1 MGFEVTLC
9 DNCNHAFS
17 SDLLPNPNETTQLVD
32 LIRSNCVPP
41 ERSHLRSVLSSAP
54 AELAR
59 FDQEI
64 GRLQTI
70 LERTQIARA
79 VLQSHY
85 DGCRSVFSLLH
96 RMPSEILCKIFACV
110 PPLEPHAAVKSRSQN
125 FKEGMDE
132 EFESVAQVHLLRL
145 ASVCSRWH
153 TLVMGTPVLW
163 SKVTVHNYYWSEH
176 RRELL
181 DLLQLVLNRGV
192 NSPLTVHA
200 VHQTFRAE
208 PMKLLAQ
215 YSRRWRHFSLETT
228 QNLAWLSTV
237 KGQLPILETLTI
249 HGGTV
254 GRKDLEPFQDAP
266 LLTRLN
272 YNGSINALSTFP
284 LKQLHHLSYLAV
296 DATELGHALSL
307 MNNLSDTATF
317 LLQAYTTEVDL
328 PLGLTP
334 VAATLR
340 AFVII
345 LGDNLDR
352 AGKILGE
359 IFDNLTMQVQKLSI
373 LGCRLVWPHPQSL
386 AFLSRSS
393 LSRSLKVLEIPYAV
407 ITEATL
413 AECLGE
419 LPALE
424 HLAVSDHNTWG
435 VTNHL
440 ITNSLFQRL
449 TWTSDPSC
457 LVPRLNFLSCRTRLI
472 FSDAVFLLFVLSR
485 VAPGRNSSGPFKTTL
500 LWYDG
505 YERDL
510 DVGVQQQLQELK
522 LRKEYVFDLRECSDD
537 RKLKVEDAEQSG

>member
-17 SDLLPNPNETTQLVD
+17 SDILPNPNETTQLVD
-32 LIRSNCVPP
+32 LIRSNCAPP
-41 ERSHLRSVLSSAP
+41 ERSHLRSLLSSAP

-70 LERTQIARA
+70 LERIQTARA

-96 RMPSEILCKIFACV
+96 RMSSEILCKIFACV
-110 PPLEPHAAVKSRSQN
+110 RPPEPHASMKSQTL
-125 FKEGMDE
+125 KEGMDE
-132 EFESVAQVHLLRL
+132 EFESVAQ
-145 ASVCSRWH
+145 CWY
-153 TLVMGTPVLW
+153 TLVMGTPALW
-163 SKVTVHNYYWSEH
+163 SKVTVHSEYWLDVY
-176 RRELL
+176 RGNKLL
-181 DLLQLVLNRGV
+181 DLLHFVLDRGV
-192 NSPLTVHA
+192 SSTLTVHA
-200 VHQTFRAE
+200 VHPIMWAE

-215 YSRRWRHFSLETT
+215 YSRRWRHFSLKTSGS
-228 QNLAWLSTV
+228 LAWLSAV

-254 GRKDLEPFQDAP
+254 GRKDLESFQDAP

-272 YNGSINALSTFP
+272 YNGPGNALSTLP
-284 LKQLHHLSYLAV
+284 LKQLHHFSYLNV
-296 DATELGHALSL
+296 DITDIGHALSL
-307 MNNLSDTATF
+307 MNSLSDTATF
-317 LLQAYTTEVDL
+317 LLQACTYQVDL

-334 VAATLR
+334 VVATIQ

-345 LGDNLDR
+345 LNDDLNR
-352 AGKILGE
+352 AVKILGE
-359 IFDNLTMQVQKLSI
+359 LFDNLTIHVQKLYILSI
-373 LGCRLVWPHPQSL
+373 PGYPHDWPHSQSL
-386 AFLSRSS
+386 AFFSRSS

-407 ITEATL
+407 VTQDAL

-424 HLAVSDHNTWG
+424 HLAVSDHNSWE
-435 VTNHL
+435 VYHHL
-440 ITNSLFQRL
+440 ITDSLFQRL

-457 LVPRLNFLSCRTRLI
+457 LVPRLNFLSCRTMLI
-472 FSDAVFLLFVLSR
+472 FDDAVFLQFVLSR

-500 LWYDG
+500 LCYGGDA
-505 YERDL
+505 RKL

-522 LRKEYVFDLRECSDD
+522 LQKDFVFDLRECSDD
-537 RKLKVEDAEQSG
+537 RKLEVEDAEQMLV